1 MQALRALPGV
11 GPKSAQRMT
20 LHLLERNPEGAARL
34 AQALN
39 KAVDGVGR
47 CQVCRTLTEHPIC
60 RTCSDPRRESN
71 LVCVVESP
79 SDVIAFE
86 QSGVFQ
92 GRYFVLHGHLSP
104 IDGIGPK
111 ELGIDQLQEQLQSGD
126 VSELILATN
135 STVEGEATAHYVSE
149 VAKTAEV
156 SVTRL
161 AQGVPFGGELEYL
174 DGSTLAHA
182 LNSRTKVE

>member
-1 MQALRALPGV
+1 
-11 GPKSAQRMT
+11 
-20 LHLLERNPEGAARL
+20 
-34 AQALN
+34 
-39 KAVDGVGR
+39 
-47 CQVCRTLTEHPIC
+47 
-60 RTCSDPRRESN
+60 
-71 LVCVVESP
+71 VESP

-111 ELGIDQLQEQLQSGD
+111 ELGIVQLQEQLQAGD

-135 STVEGEATAHYVSE
+135 STVEGEATAHYIGE
-149 VAKTAEV
+149 IAKATSV